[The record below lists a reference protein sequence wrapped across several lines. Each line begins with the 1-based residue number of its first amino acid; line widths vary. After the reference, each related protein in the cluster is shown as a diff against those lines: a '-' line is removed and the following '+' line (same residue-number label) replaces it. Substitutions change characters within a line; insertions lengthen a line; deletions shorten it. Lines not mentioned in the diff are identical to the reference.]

1 MIPLWHS
8 EQEIAEE
15 DGEVELTDLD
25 PPGKTDSGTSSWF
38 RSTLL
43 AWHYSSNKRYLKRYW
58 RLASAPGILLL
69 LVLLCTLSHGLS
81 LPIVS
86 SFSTALFSPARP
98 SLALAPLPA
107 PPLPPQDGI
116 ACLADAAWSPDSH
129 IIAVLGYQACPRGS
143 YVLGLINLYAVR
155 SKHLVRQL
163 KPDDMILLALNKA
176 VFPSLRRS
184 SGKQPPP
191 DIASGDTT
199 PPISYEHVI
208 WSPDGQRLAVT
219 FELTAQQPSLYG
231 AVLMNSDG
239 ESARVLLQYQRTS
252 TRLSTEWDLDHVAS
266 ASSSARVFKPLP
278 PAVAYHWGGNGTLV
292 PDTLLAN
299 ATLPTAPPLP
309 PGPVGNPDGN
319 TSFTIWQ
326 PGVAHVMSLV
336 DSSSV
341 YTMYTW
347 STDFASWSPDGRY
360 LVDGIGLSGLL
371 QPPGQLFPSR
381 KAFVNS
387 GLEQAPLLP
396 IHDAVLLS
404 VITSTTTLAWSPNGH
419 VLATYSA
426 ENIVTFYDCAS
437 GHQLASL
444 LVHTTSPAP
453 LAHAVV
459 MRWSPDGSRLLLS
472 SVPWGLVSLWNP
484 EHLP

>member
-1 MIPLWHS
+1 MNNLEHI
-8 EQEIAEE
+8 EQGTSEE
-15 DGEVELTDLD
+15 DVGVEITDLD

-38 RSTLL
+38 RSALL
-43 AWHYSSNKRYLKRYW
+43 AWQRSPNKRRYKRYW

-69 LVLLCTLSHGLS
+69 LLLLFNLGHGFS
-81 LPIVS
+81 SPVVS
-86 SFSTALFSPARP
+86 SFSTALFPPARS
-98 SLALAPLPA
+98 SLALTPLLA
-107 PPLPPQDGI
+107 PPLPPRGGI
-116 ACLADAAWSPDSH
+116 ACLADAAWSPDVH
-129 IIAVLGYQACPRGS
+129 FIAVLGYQACPWGS
-143 YVLGLINLYAVR
+143 YVLGLVNLYDVR

-163 KPDDMILLALNKA
+163 KPDDVILQALNTA
-176 VFPSLRRS
+176 VSPPLKRS

-191 DIASGDTT
+191 DIAGGDTT

-219 FELTAQQPSLYG
+219 FELAAQQPSLHG
-231 AVLMNSDG
+231 AVLMSSDG

-252 TRLSTEWDLDHVAS
+252 PWMSTEWDLDRVAS

-278 PAVAYHWGGNGTLV
+278 PAVAYHWGENGTLV

-299 ATLPTAPPLP
+299 ATLPIAPPLP

-319 TSFTIWQ
+319 PSFTIWQ
-326 PGVAHVMSLV
+326 PGLAHVMSLV

-341 YTMYTW
+341 YTMYAW
-347 STDFASWSPDGRY
+347 STDFAAWSPDGRY
-360 LVDGIGLSGLL
+360 LVDGIGVSGLL

-381 KAFVNS
+381 KALVNS
-387 GLEQAPLLP
+387 GLDQAPLLP
-396 IHDAVLLS
+396 IHDAALLA
-404 VITSTTTLAWSPNGH
+404 VVDRAMAIAWSPNGH
-419 VLATYSA
+419 VLAAYSA
-426 ENIVTFYDCAS
+426 DNIVTLYDCAS

-444 LVHTTSPAP
+444 LVQTKAPAP

-459 MRWSPDGSRLLLS
+459 MRWSPDGLRLLLS